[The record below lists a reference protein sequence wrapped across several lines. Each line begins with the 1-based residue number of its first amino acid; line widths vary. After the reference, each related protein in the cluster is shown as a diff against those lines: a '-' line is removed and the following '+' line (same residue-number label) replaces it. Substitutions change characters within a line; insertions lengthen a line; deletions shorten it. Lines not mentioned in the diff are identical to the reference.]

1 MRKLRKEVRELRKII
16 KFALLDDDDVSI
28 QLGPDSKATNPSL
41 KNGLKTFVYFNFLG
55 HIDELNR
62 KLRQLSQTLI
72 KNFSGCRAGM
82 TLMLKDKSD
91 ERFELHEDLKRYLV
105 QSHNYHWPQEE
116 VKYLYVMVFDIPEG
130 AAAEY
135 ERKASLQSLTH
146 TDVVLTAAGDGRPS
160 ESSNASHNHDGQTGS
175 DATPSVSPDEVK
187 NQDQVHAD
195 TSEAGDSAHE
205 STAGDQAAAYAAAP
219 ASGKDESEAES
230 VSADDS
236 NESEDNARE
245 STADAQAVDNAAAP
259 APGEDESE
267 AESVSADDSNESE
280 DSACENMADSQAVDN
295 AAAPAPGKDESEAD
309 SVSAEAPYESEDNA
323 CEGTADDQAVDNAA
337 APAPGKDESEADSVS
352 ADSSNKSEDS
362 ACELTSDAPTDT
374 ANSMEQSAVE
384 AAAACGDQSAEH
396 GGDTPVP
403 GSVLESQTDSDD
415 AAIVS
420 PQDESCC
427 NDSAVK
433 VDVSG
438 SEEVSASHEDN
449 EPDLVLDDEVLQ
461 RFATE
466 LNCDSSN
473 ARDIIKSISALAS
486 DLTNYHDF
494 EQGSASALAQLLK
507 SSSDQMHG
515 QGQGPGQDHGTCVDS
530 AAAPAVPAAGCD
542 ADCAA
547 DAYAQGE
554 SALLHGHAAGADV
567 NADVDADGV
576 SAPAEAAV
584 ESRPLS
590 ALELLNSSR
599 PVNDEQFM
607 ECCRTLNGLLER
619 LLERMPA
626 RSRKKILRN
635 IRSRLHLNEDRATV
649 VFNILS
655 SILLQMTLP
664 DKFNPEIINNLVS
677 LCVLTAQDGSAA
689 PAAPAAAGERN
700 NRASGSGAPAAAAVS
715 SDDSSSGAGNAGD
728 QSSDT
733 RPVGSDSQSQG
744 HSVETVRS
752 IPSAETPSGQKIV
765 EKICSELG
773 YSRGLSVRLLDHLNA
788 LYRDMIHPNRFGC
801 SSLKNLIDS
810 IIVNED
816 RLDKWRETASR
827 KLDLGNKKSQR
838 FSSAMEDLCRSAY
851 GPNGPAIAHV
861 LALFKSLTRL
871 PEDMMKQLAQG
882 MHAELIELEEMN
894 EQQSAVLRE
903 QCDLLCDSMVKM
915 AFAITRPDSFS
926 LIDSFS
932 RVAENEA
939 LAPLWPHLNIACPD
953 LKADGQ
959 AAAPMRREA
968 QDEPVRG
975 SAGQEA
981 ARVCDSNEQPAP
993 GEPASPATADAASAP
1008 APHPTADAAS
1018 ATAPHPSAQ
1027 EPAVS
1032 STSPENSAAQAAETA
1047 MPDESCVPVE
1057 ADMPEE
1063 AAAPEDHS
1071 SAEFTARGFDSTVMA
1086 APYMASSGFGD
1097 AGAQQSF
1104 ASLSLEHELWAEG
1117 DNSQYQDGTQSSS
1130 GSQKLAE
1137 PVSTALQ
1144 NYGFVEEAQSHI
1156 LSSLLNAAA
1165 LMGMPVLLAGPATG
1179 RIISTFGAASGYGRL
1194 STITLGQSWNGT
1206 EFKAALRQ
1214 CSEVVRI
1221 ENIFSSGYS
1230 NSMLTS
1236 AAESGRIVFLDHPVR
1251 DDIAMNSKGILNFA
1265 LPVMTEMYVARPFI
1279 RAAQLPRSPLC
1290 PLSTADIRAR
1300 AVKMPDSLGQ
1310 LGLAGSTVSNLSY
1323 LMGIAAELYRQLLPD
1338 SISSDQACFNL
1349 ITAGALA
1356 PLALCTGR
1364 SDLLQPA
1371 LNAQDLFPE
1380 VRDMLSPLL

>member
-1 MRKLRKEVRELRKII
+1 
-16 KFALLDDDDVSI
+16 
-28 QLGPDSKATNPSL
+28 
-41 KNGLKTFVYFNFLG
+41 
-55 HIDELNR
+55 
-62 KLRQLSQTLI
+62 
-72 KNFSGCRAGM
+72 
-82 TLMLKDKSD
+82 MLKDKSD

-105 QSHNYHWPQEE
+105 QSHNFNHGLPEG

-135 ERKASLQSLTH
+135 KRKASLQSLTH

-323 CEGTADDQAVDNAA
+323 CEGTADDQAGDNAA

-403 GSVLESQTDSDD
+403 GSVLEGQTDSDD

-473 ARDIIKSISALAS
+473 ARDIIRSISALAS

-507 SSSDQMHG
+507 SSSDQMHVHV
-515 QGQGPGQDHGTCVDS
+515 QGPGQDQSTCVDS

-547 DAYAQGE
+547 DAYVQGE
-554 SALLHGHAAGADV
+554 SALLHGHTAGADAEV
-567 NADVDADGV
+567 NVDADGV

-689 PAAPAAAGERN
+689 PAAAPAAAGERN

-715 SDDSSSGAGNAGD
+715 SDDSSSGTGNAGD

-827 KLDLGNKKSQR
+827 ELDLGNKKSQR

-968 QDEPVRG
+968 QDETVRG

-993 GEPASPATADAASAP
+993 GEPVSPA
-1008 APHPTADAAS
+1008 TADAAS

-1097 AGAQQSF
+1097 AGAQKSF

-1117 DNSQYQDGTQSSS
+1117 DNSQNQDGTQSSS

-1144 NYGFVEEAQSHI
+1144 NYGFVDEAQSHI

-1290 PLSTADIRAR
+1290 PLSNADIRAR
-1300 AVKMPDSLGQ
+1300 AVKMPDSFGQ

-1323 LMGIAAELYRQLLPD
+1323 LMGIAVELYRQLLPD

-1364 SDLLQPA
+1364 SDLLQTA
-1371 LNAQDLFPE
+1371 LNSQDLFPE

>member
-1 MRKLRKEVRELRKII
+1 
-16 KFALLDDDDVSI
+16 
-28 QLGPDSKATNPSL
+28 
-41 KNGLKTFVYFNFLG
+41 
-55 HIDELNR
+55 
-62 KLRQLSQTLI
+62 
-72 KNFSGCRAGM
+72 
-82 TLMLKDKSD
+82 
-91 ERFELHEDLKRYLV
+91 
-105 QSHNYHWPQEE
+105 
-116 VKYLYVMVFDIPEG
+116 
-130 AAAEY
+130 
-135 ERKASLQSLTH
+135 
-146 TDVVLTAAGDGRPS
+146 
-160 ESSNASHNHDGQTGS
+160 
-175 DATPSVSPDEVK
+175 
-187 NQDQVHAD
+187 
-195 TSEAGDSAHE
+195 
-205 STAGDQAAAYAAAP
+205 
-219 ASGKDESEAES
+219 
-230 VSADDS
+230 
-236 NESEDNARE
+236 
-245 STADAQAVDNAAAP
+245 
-259 APGEDESE
+259 
-267 AESVSADDSNESE
+267 
-280 DSACENMADSQAVDN
+280 
-295 AAAPAPGKDESEAD
+295 
-309 SVSAEAPYESEDNA
+309 
-323 CEGTADDQAVDNAA
+323 
-337 APAPGKDESEADSVS
+337 
-352 ADSSNKSEDS
+352 
-362 ACELTSDAPTDT
+362 
-374 ANSMEQSAVE
+374 
-384 AAAACGDQSAEH
+384 
-396 GGDTPVP
+396 
-403 GSVLESQTDSDD
+403 
-415 AAIVS
+415 
-420 PQDESCC
+420 
-427 NDSAVK
+427 
-433 VDVSG
+433 
-438 SEEVSASHEDN
+438 
-449 EPDLVLDDEVLQ
+449 
-461 RFATE
+461 
-466 LNCDSSN
+466 
-473 ARDIIKSISALAS
+473 
-486 DLTNYHDF
+486 
-494 EQGSASALAQLLK
+494 
-507 SSSDQMHG
+507 
-515 QGQGPGQDHGTCVDS
+515 
-530 AAAPAVPAAGCD
+530 
-542 ADCAA
+542 
-547 DAYAQGE
+547 
-554 SALLHGHAAGADV
+554 
-567 NADVDADGV
+567 
-576 SAPAEAAV
+576 
-584 ESRPLS
+584 
-590 ALELLNSSR
+590 
-599 PVNDEQFM
+599 
-607 ECCRTLNGLLER
+607 
-619 LLERMPA
+619 
-626 RSRKKILRN
+626 
-635 IRSRLHLNEDRATV
+635 
-649 VFNILS
+649 
-655 SILLQMTLP
+655 MTLP

-689 PAAPAAAGERN
+689 PAAPAAASQRN
-700 NRASGSGAPAAAAVS
+700 IRASGSGAPAAAAAS
-715 SDDSSSGAGNAGD
+715 SDDSSSDAGNAGD
-728 QSSDT
+728 QSTDT
-733 RPVGSDSQSQG
+733 RPVDSDSQSQG

-827 KLDLGNKKSQR
+827 ELDLGNKKSQR

-851 GPNGPAIAHV
+851 GPNGPAIANV

-939 LAPLWPHLNIACPD
+939 LAPLWPHLNIACSD

-959 AAAPMRREA
+959 AADPMRREA
-968 QDEPVRG
+968 QDETVR
-975 SAGQEA
+975 SSTGQEA

-993 GEPASPATADAASAP
+993 GEPASPATADAASA
-1008 APHPTADAAS
+1008 
-1018 ATAPHPSAQ
+1018 TAPHPSAQ

-1032 STSPENSAAQAAETA
+1032 SISPENSAAQAAETA
-1047 MPDESCVPVE
+1047 MPDESCVPAE

-1117 DNSQYQDGTQSSS
+1117 DNSQNQDGTQSSS
-1130 GSQKLAE
+1130 GSKKLAE

-1265 LPVMTEMYVARPFI
+1265 LPVMTEMYVSRPFI

-1300 AVKMPDSLGQ
+1300 AVKMPDSFGQ

-1323 LMGIAAELYRQLLPD
+1323 IMGIAAELYRQLLPD

-1364 SDLLQPA
+1364 SDLLQTA
-1371 LNAQDLFPE
+1371 LNSQDLLPE